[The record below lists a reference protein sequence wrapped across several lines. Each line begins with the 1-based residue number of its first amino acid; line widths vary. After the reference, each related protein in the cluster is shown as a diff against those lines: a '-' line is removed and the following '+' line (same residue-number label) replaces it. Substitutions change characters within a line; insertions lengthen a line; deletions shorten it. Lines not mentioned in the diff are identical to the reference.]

1 MPNLTSEQASK
12 IANSLQGIA
21 KAIGEYR
28 KENYIKMSPIQIVSI
43 ENLQEQILQQAD
55 KLYTESA
62 ILVMDDIQN
71 SLATIEKVTAE
82 IQETIKG
89 LQDIQKTIDIAT
101 SVLNLGAAILS
112 KNPQSIGKSIVE
124 LVKNVKE
131 I

>member
-1 MPNLTSEQASK
+1 MPNMTSEQVGR
-12 IANSLQGIA
+12 IADSLRIIA
-21 KAIGEYR
+21 KAIGEFR
-28 KENYIKMSPIQIVSI
+28 IKNYIKMSHGQIASI
-43 ENLQEQILQQAD
+43 ESLQEQILQQAD
-55 KLYTESA
+55 NLYTESA

-71 SLATIEKVTAE
+71 SLTTIEKVTAE
-82 IQETIKG
+82 IQQTIKS

-124 LVKNVKE
+124 LIKNVKD